1 MNEIVENNLME
12 IIKDK
17 LLYPSEKKK
26 EIENNVPINELLFQE
41 KTNKWI
47 DLFYQYLNVCKNNI
61 EVDQLY
67 SNEENLSNPFSSFF
81 KEFLEIA
88 SRYLDS
94 SLKSQVNN
102 YDDLS
107 RICNL
112 TSIKNDIMK
121 FIHENLVYVSIR
133 TLIQDLNEEREKGN
147 LIGDTPKERYN
158 FYVDQILSSPDKKFE
173 LIKKYPVL
181 VRILIEFI
189 LNKIDSIV
197 ESIYRFLKDR
207 SELVHIFHLSDDD
220 ILTSLTLQSGDS
232 HNNGRSVIIFQFS
245 SKKKI
250 VYKPRSLSIDLHFQ
264 QFLEWI
270 NGKKPSLQLK
280 TITILNKDQYGW
292 QEFVEYKPC
301 SSNNE
306 LSRFYERQG
315 NYIAIL
321 YILNAT
327 DFHFENLI
335 ANGEH
340 PVLIDLE
347 GLVQNTVKLPR
358 KASSAYD
365 IAFSKLTDSV
375 LSTGMLPAT
384 FMQANIY
391 DFDLSGLGGDEG
403 QPTGLE
409 TFTIE
414 NPLTDEMRVIKVPAF
429 SQSSKN
435 KPYLKEEK
443 EIAVTDYSSEI
454 IKGFREMYTLL
465 LHNKKELLSQNGPIY
480 LFKGDKVR
488 IILRSTQVYSTFL
501 DSSFHPDYLKD
512 GYERERL
519 INFLW
524 IGKEN
529 HPEYQDA
536 IMYECR
542 DILNG
547 DIPYFYCYTD
557 SSDLYHPIGI
567 VKHNFFYESSFNSLL
582 EKVKMINEEDLN
594 FQIEILTNSLLAQY
608 SNKTHSHA
616 NVSNRVYNLDKISG
630 NFRRESFLEVSEKIA
645 DNIKEN
651 AIFGKEN
658 DVTWLGLNLTIEDKW
673 TFKPLDFDLYD
684 GVLGIG
690 LFYANL
696 YNLNKRKEYKILA
709 EKTVQTAL
717 NYLEYYPAKL
727 PLSAF
732 YGYGAYA
739 YVLGNFS
746 IIFNNSEYLTYVK
759 KVLNKAA
766 NTIEDDQLLDFL
778 GGAAGLIIVC
788 IHLYKK
794 TGEQYLLDIA
804 NKCGE
809 LLLRKKEKQAMGIG
823 WRPNQVN
830 KPLAGLAHGSSG
842 FTWALMALYKFTK
855 NYNYK
860 ETFLQSFEYEKSLF
874 NKKEENWL
882 VLSDDGDYY
891 GNSMW
896 CHGAAGIGMSRI
908 MMSEYYNS
916 HDLKNDI
923 EIAIRQTLK
932 SGFGGTHCLCHGDL
946 GNLDLFLL
954 ASSKFKNEEMKETA
968 LKIGEYIASD
978 ITYGNLKYGTPSGTK
993 NLGLMLGQ
1001 AGIGYGFLR
1010 LAYPEIVPSVLTLQL
1025 NH

>member
-1 MNEIVENNLME
+1 
-12 IIKDK
+12 
-17 LLYPSEKKK
+17 
-26 EIENNVPINELLFQE
+26 
-41 KTNKWI
+41 
-47 DLFYQYLNVCKNNI
+47 
-61 EVDQLY
+61 
-67 SNEENLSNPFSSFF
+67 
-81 KEFLEIA
+81 
-88 SRYLDS
+88 
-94 SLKSQVNN
+94 
-102 YDDLS
+102 
-107 RICNL
+107 
-112 TSIKNDIMK
+112 
-121 FIHENLVYVSIR
+121 
-133 TLIQDLNEEREKGN
+133 
-147 LIGDTPKERYN
+147 
-158 FYVDQILSSPDKKFE
+158 
-173 LIKKYPVL
+173 
-181 VRILIEFI
+181 
-189 LNKIDSIV
+189 
-197 ESIYRFLKDR
+197 
-207 SELVHIFHLSDDD
+207 
-220 ILTSLTLQSGDS
+220 
-232 HNNGRSVIIFQFS
+232 
-245 SKKKI
+245 
-250 VYKPRSLSIDLHFQ
+250 
-264 QFLEWI
+264 
-270 NGKKPSLQLK
+270 
-280 TITILNKDQYGW
+280 
-292 QEFVEYKPC
+292 
-301 SSNNE
+301 
-306 LSRFYERQG
+306 
-315 NYIAIL
+315 
-321 YILNAT
+321 
-327 DFHFENLI
+327 
-335 ANGEH
+335 
-340 PVLIDLE
+340 
-347 GLVQNTVKLPR
+347 
-358 KASSAYD
+358 
-365 IAFSKLTDSV
+365 
-375 LSTGMLPAT
+375 
-384 FMQANIY
+384 
-391 DFDLSGLGGDEG
+391 
-403 QPTGLE
+403 
-409 TFTIE
+409 
-414 NPLTDEMRVIKVPAF
+414 
-429 SQSSKN
+429 
-435 KPYLKEEK
+435 
-443 EIAVTDYSSEI
+443 
-454 IKGFREMYTLL
+454 
-465 LHNKKELLSQNGPIY
+465 
-480 LFKGDKVR
+480 
-488 IILRSTQVYSTFL
+488 
-501 DSSFHPDYLKD
+501 
-512 GYERERL
+512 
-519 INFLW
+519 
-524 IGKEN
+524 
-529 HPEYQDA
+529 
-536 IMYECR
+536 MYECR

-645 DNIKEN
+645 ENIKEN